1 MIYVLLTIIIIG
13 IGYLIKYLRASEKEW
28 LEHFEDVFGSDQ
40 PTFTIYQ
47 EVSFLRQKLNR
58 VNNVVDELKDQIQGV
73 NAVKEI
79 QNGYKLTI
87 NDTRL
92 NNSEIYYYPKCKFL
106 VENYQITAVNHKGDV
121 IGSHSLDNR
130 TYDLTKIGAND

>member
-1 MIYVLLTIIIIG
+1 MIYVLLAIIIIG
-13 IGYLIKYLRASEKEW
+13 IVYLIKYLRAM
-28 LEHFEDVFGSDQ
+28 L
-40 PTFTIYQ
+40 
-47 EVSFLRQKLNR
+47 
-58 VNNVVDELKDQIQGV
+58 DELKDQRQEF

-79 QNGYKLTI
+79 QSGYKLTI
-87 NDTRL
+87 NDTSL

-106 VENYQITAVNHKGDV
+106 VEGDKITAVNHKGDV